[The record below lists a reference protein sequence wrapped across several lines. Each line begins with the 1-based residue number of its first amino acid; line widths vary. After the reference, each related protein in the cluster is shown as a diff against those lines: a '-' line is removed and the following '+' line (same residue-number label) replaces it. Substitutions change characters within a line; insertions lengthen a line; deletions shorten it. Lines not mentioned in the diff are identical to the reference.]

1 MDNQMNNQIGMLLSS
16 GIFFLFALVFLVSAE
31 INKRITEKNKKLY
44 QGKAQGEVL
53 EIVKSGTQGIGGIG
67 FNNRTYVIYKYTV
80 GENTYIVKPLVL
92 NSNAPINLKYANSAH
107 TFCVT
112 YFGAHSGSRQT
123 NYRAGES
130 ITVAYLPETPS
141 EHQIVDDKDKT
152 FFYKGFR
159 IAGFVIMSIAMIL
172 LIVSFLLK
180 ISRNTI

>member
-1 MDNQMNNQIGMLLSS
+1 MNNQMGMLLSS
-16 GIFFLFALVFLVSAE
+16 GIFFLFALVFLVTAE

-53 EIVKSGTQGIGGIG
+53 EIVKSGSKGIGDIG
-67 FNNRTYVIYKYTV
+67 FNNRTYVVYKYTV

-92 NSNAPINLKYANSAH
+92 N
-107 TFCVT
+107 C
-112 YFGAHSGSRQT
+112 GSRQT

-159 IAGFVIMSIAMIL
+159 IAGFVIMSIAIIL

>member
-1 MDNQMNNQIGMLLSS
+1 MDNQMNNQMGMLLSS
-16 GIFFLFALVFLVSAE
+16 GIFFLFALVFLVTAE

-53 EIVKSGTQGIGGIG
+53 EIVKSGSQGIGGIG

-123 NYRAGES
+123 NYRTGES

-141 EHQIVDDKDKT
+141 EHQI
-152 FFYKGFR
+152 FYKGFR
-159 IAGFVIMSIAMIL
+159 IAGFVIMSIAIIL
-172 LIVSFLLK
+172 LIVSFFIK

>member
-1 MDNQMNNQIGMLLSS
+1 MNNQIGMLLSS
-16 GIFFLFALVFLVSAE
+16 GIFFLFALVFLVTAE

-53 EIVKSGTQGIGGIG
+53 EIVKSGSQGIGGIG

-141 EHQIVDDKDKT
+141 EHQILDDKDKT

-159 IAGFVIMSIAMIL
+159 IAGFVIMSIAIIL
-172 LIVSFLLK
+172 LIVSFFIK